1 MDNTRNEIL
10 ENYQLMIIHYFKRG
24 IGATSGLFN
33 SKTII
38 TPEMVINCLKR
49 YVELNGSNDFSN
61 VSDDKYE
68 AWLLEM
74 NG

>member
-10 ENYQLMIIHYFKRG
+10 ENYQLMITHYFKRG

-33 SKTII
+33 SETII